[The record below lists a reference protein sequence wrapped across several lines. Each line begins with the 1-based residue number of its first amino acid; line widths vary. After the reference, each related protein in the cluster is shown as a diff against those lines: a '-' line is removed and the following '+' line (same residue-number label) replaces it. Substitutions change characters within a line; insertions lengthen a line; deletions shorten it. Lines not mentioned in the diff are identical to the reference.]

1 VVKFTSRI
9 ADPTISPS
17 SLGAMELLDEESH
30 RILLWAVRLHEVGH
44 APTRSVLAA
53 LSEGRQPA
61 GLATVTGLTGQHPE
75 FQEDAIASL
84 LRRGLLQPVG
94 DRGVAPTGLGR
105 RVVDALGLESG
116 FPAFEVFDA
125 DLSSSDPLAFARVV
139 GRVAA
144 LHRPMLVDPYC
155 RRSELEYLSAHTS
168 VTRVMV
174 SDRLDD
180 DELAELIDFVESLH
194 GRDHKLRLRVAD
206 AELISDRCVI
216 SGDRVLQVAGL
227 PAANGGGTT
236 VVTEPHDLGERA
248 RDYYRDVWRGADRL
262 ATYRPRRRSTRAA

>member
-1 VVKFTSRI
+1 
-9 ADPTISPS
+9 
-17 SLGAMELLDEESH
+17 MELLDEESH

-44 APTRSVLAA
+44 APTRSELAD
-53 LSEGRQPA
+53 LSEGRRPA

-75 FQEDAIASL
+75 FQEDAIGSL
-84 LRRGLLQPVG
+84 LRRGLLHSVG
-94 DRGVAPTGLGR
+94 DQGLVPTGLGR
-105 RVVDALGLESG
+105 RVIDALGVDSG
-116 FPAFEVFDA
+116 FPAFEVLDA

-180 DELAELIDFVESLH
+180 DELADLVDHVESL
-194 GRDHKLRLRVAD
+194 RLREHKLRLRVAD

-216 SGDRVLQVAGL
+216 SGDRILQISGL

-236 VVTEPHDLGERA
+236 IVTEPHDMGEQT
-248 RDYYRDVWRGADRL
+248 RDYYRDVWQGADRL
-262 ATYRPRRRSTRAA
+262 ATYRPRRRSARAA